1 MKKKIIVAAL
11 AALTLSS
18 CSTLYQSASQAEV
31 TSPVAAAA
39 LADLDVSSEKISYT
53 LVPTRKVRKGG
64 LQNCINT
71 AIKEALKANGNGDV
85 LIETQQAVVQRAGL
99 FACKIKSVTV
109 TGYPAKYKNFRTA
122 DEETVKAALVNG
134 SLKINTIKQKSKTK
148 GSIFS
153 F

>member
-1 MKKKIIVAAL
+1 M
-11 AALTLSS
+11 
-18 CSTLYQSASQAEV
+18 
-31 TSPVAAAA
+31 AAAA